1 MPEIVDGKRGRRR
14 RFVWEAF
21 LSSSLR
27 HLLSQT
33 GAVVLLTY
41 RARVKGRFRGGEA
54 KNMLDCVNVEF
65 SVGGFCQGW
74 MNLDLHYFTLFL
86 IP

>member
-1 MPEIVDGKRGRRR
+1 M
-14 RFVWEAF
+14 
-21 LSSSLR
+21 SSSLR
-27 HLLSQT
+27 HFFNQT

-41 RARVKGRFRGGEA
+41 RAQVTGRCGGGEA

-65 SVGGFCQGW
+65 RVGGFCQGW
-74 MNLDLHYFTLFL
+74 MNLDLHYFTVFL